1 MDGKAS
7 RQTKTAATRPA
18 DRQILA
24 GGTKVVGGRRT
35 VNNITAG
42 DVDVG
47 QESGCDRIRIY
58 NLC

>member
-1 MDGKAS
+1 MS

-18 DRQILA
+18 DRQTLA